1 MQTDAF
7 QLNAFQQD
15 GVAAGAR
22 TLLAD
27 VGTYSVTGI
36 DAGLIAARKLT
47 AEVGTFALTGQ
58 AANLVVGRVLVAET
72 GFFTLTGQDAGLRGP
87 YRLTAETATYTLTGV
102 DAALTYSN
110 APAPVAPTYVNKTGR
125 RNYIVKG
132 KLYRNVTNEE
142 LAYLLARDL
151 IDVTRE
157 DVKVKFAGK
166 KPHKVSTN
174 AWTELQESL
183 KLFDKYDPVPWDDDE
198 EAAMLLL

>member
-15 GVAAGAR
+15 GGAS
-22 TLLAD
+22 TL
-27 VGTYSVTGI
+27 
-36 DAGLIAARKLT
+36 
-47 AEVGTFALTGQ
+47 
-58 AANLVVGRVLVAET
+58 
-72 GFFTLTGQDAGLRGP
+72 FTLTGAAAIGISGAVSVSGDARLSIAIPGTAAIAVSGAVSVSGNVGLGI
-87 YRLTAETATYTLTGV
+87 GISGS
-102 DAALTYSN
+102 AAIGLSGSVSVSGDVSTSDV
-110 APAPVAPTYVNKTGR
+110 PAPVAPTYVNKTGR